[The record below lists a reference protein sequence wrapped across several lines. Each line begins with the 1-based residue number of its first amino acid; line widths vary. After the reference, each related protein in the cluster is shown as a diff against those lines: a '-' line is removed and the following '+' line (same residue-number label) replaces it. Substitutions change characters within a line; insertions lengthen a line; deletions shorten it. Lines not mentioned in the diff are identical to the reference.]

1 MLGTGKY
8 SGKIISIENLGSET
22 VVAINF
28 EGHEVLS
35 SIQGAYKSSINET
48 INFDINMNKVLKF
61 NKEGNRINER

>member
-1 MLGTGKY
+1 MLGTGNY

-48 INFDINMNKVLKF
+48 INFDININKVLKF